1 MISKNLKKG
10 MTLTEII
17 IATAIFGVIAVALG
31 NFGSSI
37 FTFNSNAQ
45 SNLSAQ
51 SGGRRL
57 LKTMVAELRSMSP
70 SSLGAYP
77 VAQASNSSITFFS
90 DLDDDALKERIRYF
104 LQGKTLMRGVI
115 KPVGNPLTYNPAN
128 ENLEQLVTDVV
139 NGATPIFEY
148 FDQNYTGESAA
159 LPEPI
164 QVTNVRLVRI
174 TLLLDK
180 DQRETGQGPI
190 MVTSQVTLRNLKD
203 NL

>member
-159 LPEPI
+159 LLEPI